1 MTCEQV
7 RELLPEHLLASL
19 DETSDARVRKHLRG
33 CADCRTEGARLEDG
47 VTALSYAAEQE
58 PPPEVRDH
66 VLGVLT
72 QEWSADA
79 HEEAATSAAAPSERQ
94 SPWRW
99 VAAVAAV
106 ILVASIGWGVTQHRH
121 ADVLAADAASYQS
134 LLDTLGGKEFRLGTL
149 QPMDGAGLG
158 GTVVLY
164 DGDRADGWS
173 SWGVVMVKAPGLSGD
188 ARVMLLD
195 DAGHSK
201 ELPPLRF
208 EDGEAST
215 WIVTHEDL
223 SGFDQ
228 LVITARDGTVLA
240 DATITDA

>member
-240 DATITDA
+240 DATIADA